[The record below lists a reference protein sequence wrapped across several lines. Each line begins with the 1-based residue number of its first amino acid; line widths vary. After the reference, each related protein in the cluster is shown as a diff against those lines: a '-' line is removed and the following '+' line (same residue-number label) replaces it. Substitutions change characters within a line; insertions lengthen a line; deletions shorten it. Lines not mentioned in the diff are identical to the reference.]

1 MQANMKI
8 ENFGNALY
16 RALRTRES
24 LQALHRISWFGNLS
38 KTKVAE
44 TQQILFPA
52 LTDLIVRK
60 KHLLF
65 QAG

>member
-8 ENFGNALY
+8 EKIGNALY
-16 RALRTRES
+16 KALRTWES
-24 LQALHRISWFGNLS
+24 LQALHCISLVGNRS
-38 KTKVAE
+38 KTKAAE
-44 TQQILFPA
+44 KQQILFRA
-52 LTDLIVRK
+52 LTDLIVRN